1 MYEWVC
7 HDFSSEDFVGLLAW
21 RILHWATL
29 HWLYGSVFYFCL
41 IYIKKRV
48 GSSVKEFISASN
60 LALICSRAASLLRP
74 TCCSYA
80 LARCLAKSARTIP
93 QASGFFR
100 TPTRIATCCSPWATH
115 IRAISIAFGSL
126 AAVLGNGSSIFA
138 AFIFACSRWQIY
150 CRKTSADRRSRFCS
164 LTGTTVCSIRRATSE

>member
-60 LALICSRAASLLRP
+60 LALICSSVASLLRP

-93 QASGFFR
+93 QASGFFQ

-115 IRAISIAFGSL
+115 IRAISIAFGSSS
-126 AAVLGNGSSIFA
+126 AVLRIGSSISA
-138 AFIFACSRWQIY
+138 ALIFVPSRCTLRTRDEGHVSGYKQHHFG
-150 CRKTSADRRSRFCS
+150 R
-164 LTGTTVCSIRRATSE
+164 LN